1 MIQILRLS
9 LPMTLWLIGFSTLYA
24 LEGLSC
30 SRHWPPGLEPRAV
43 LITAAALLV
52 GLQGLAF
59 WLTLLQPPRSNPAPN
74 PATNPVDRI
83 AAGLAAAALGAAV
96 WTSAPVLALAACG

>member
-59 WLTLLQPPRSNPAPN
+59 WLTLLQPPRSNPA
-74 PATNPVDRI
+74 TNPVDRI
-83 AAGLAAAALGAAV
+83 AAGLAAAALGAAI
-96 WTSAPVLALAACG
+96 WTSAPVLALAACC